1 MSEWDKL
8 CNQFE
13 ENWIAPYPNAH
24 ALILG
29 WNQVKAEGDLNLK
42 EKRSLLTYGGMMRTE
57 NARLEQKLEAMGYHY
72 MAYTCGDIDKLEF
85 ANEILELLGE

>member
-1 MSEWDKL
+1 MNEWDKL
-8 CNQFE
+8 WKEYEDQ
-13 ENWIAPYPNAH
+13 WY
-24 ALILG
+24 ALSSGRAG
-29 WNQVKAEGDLNLK
+29 WLMKIKAEGDLNLK

>member
-57 NARLEQKLEAMGYHY
+57 NARLEQKLEAIVNYARTHPTEGLIHLLRHM
-72 MAYTCGDIDKLEF
+72 
-85 ANEILELLGE
+85 ELLGE